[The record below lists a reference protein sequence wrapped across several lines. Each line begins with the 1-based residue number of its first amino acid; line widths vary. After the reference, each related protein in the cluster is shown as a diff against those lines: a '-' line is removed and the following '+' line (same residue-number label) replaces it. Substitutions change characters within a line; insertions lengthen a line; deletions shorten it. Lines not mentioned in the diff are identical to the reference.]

1 MPFRPNGHTSP
12 GKIGILKAGGPLPQ
26 VFWNLARKALTFSPT
41 PCGTIAYEELIIMS
55 KRANYREQLPQLDG
69 GLFLTDG
76 GLETSTKTDDELLA
90 RLTMARGLGRVG

>member
-1 MPFRPNGHTSP
+1 
-12 GKIGILKAGGPLPQ
+12 
-26 VFWNLARKALTFSPT
+26 
-41 PCGTIAYEELIIMS
+41 MS

-69 GLFLTDG
+69 GFG